1 MSAEELVD
9 IVDKDDVVIDCVP
22 RRAMRQHNLRHRC
35 VYVLVF
41 SSNGKLLIHQRT
53 ASKDV
58 YPGYW
63 DVAFG
68 GVLAAG
74 EQYEQAAQREL
85 LEECGV
91 SSPLTKLFRVD
102 YEDASTR
109 ILGMAYRTTSDGP
122 FRLQEAEVQTTEWIA
137 PNKVR
142 NLSASRRFC
151 PDGIVVLRRYL
162 SQPTATGTAGG

>member
-9 IVDKDDVVIDCVP
+9 VVDRNDVVIDRVP
-22 RRAMRQHNLRHRC
+22 RCEMRQRNLRHRC

-41 SSNGKLLIHQRT
+41 GSTGDLLIHQRT
-53 ASKDV
+53 TTKDV

-74 EQYEQAAQREL
+74 EEYDQAAEREL
-85 LEECGV
+85 QEECGV
-91 SSPLTKLFRVD
+91 SSPLSKLFRVD

-109 ILGMAYRTTSDGP
+109 AVGIAYRTTSDGP
-122 FRLQEAEVQTTEWIA
+122 FHLQETEVQTTEWTA
-137 PNKVR
+137 PDKVR
-142 NLSASRRFC
+142 HLATSRCFC
-151 PDGIVVLRRYL
+151 PDGLVVLRRYL
-162 SQPTATGTAGG
+162 SQRANPI

>member
-22 RRAMRQHNLRHRC
+22 RREMRRHNLRHRC

-41 SSNGKLLIHQRT
+41 STHGHLLIHQRT
-53 ASKDV
+53 TSKDV

-74 EQYEQAAQREL
+74 EEYHDAAQREL
-85 LEECGV
+85 FEECGI
-91 SSPLTKLFRVD
+91 SGPLTKLFRVN

-109 ILGMAYRTTSDGP
+109 ILGMAYRTSSDGP
-122 FRLQEAEVQTTEWIA
+122 FRLQEAEVQTTEWI
-137 PNKVR
+137 PPDEVCD
-142 NLSASRRFC
+142 LSASRRFC
-151 PDGIVVLRRYL
+151 PDGIAVLRRF
-162 SQPTATGTAGG
+162 SERT